1 MSSTTTLKLSPELSA
16 RVAKLAKQTGRTPHS
31 LMVEAIEKEVQR
43 EVRMR
48 AFIKEAERADRAM
61 DRTGEAYAAEDVHR
75 WLRSLATGKKT
86 PRPKPWRR

>member
-1 MSSTTTLKLSPELSA
+1 MASTTTLKLPPDLRE
-16 RVAKLAKQTGRTPHS
+16 RVARLAKQTGRTPHS
-31 LMVEAIEKEVQR
+31 LMVEAIEKEVRR

-48 AFIKEAERADRAM
+48 AFILEAQRADRAI

-75 WLRSLATGKKT
+75 WLRGLARGRKV